1 MGLIASLAIKQKPGN
16 ILPANEKS
24 TLWHPDVILVSH
36 GSARARVLP
45 FFGRLDFV
53 FYFVAVGIVIVSID
67 DVVIIFLGLLSI
79 TPSQDKQHGL
89 RHIHLDLW
97 GQKLCTCGLE

>member
-45 FFGRLDFV
+45 FLGGGGYVYHLSVIFV
-53 FYFVAVGIVIVSID
+53 EA
-67 DVVIIFLGLLSI
+67 
-79 TPSQDKQHGL
+79 
-89 RHIHLDLW
+89 
-97 GQKLCTCGLE
+97 